1 MILPIWLIQ
10 KVDKTSFLNERDVI
24 LELVD
29 VQPGVTYTI
38 IPTTYE
44 PGITRSFTLKAYSKN
59 YVELKPLENTSD
71 VKLKPV
77 DQNSP
82 VSAKSRSKPSSPR
95 NHSAFKDIE
104 ANNVADVM
112 TTNETNQTDASATV
126 KDTDNDYS
134 EFHEVDLSEEGIED
148 GTENENGDAKS
159 VKNSRDRYVMEMEE
173 ARF

>member
-1 MILPIWLIQ
+1 M
-10 KVDKTSFLNERDVI
+10 I
-24 LELVD
+24 LELAD

-44 PGITRSFTLKAYSKN
+44 PGVTRSFTLKAYSKN

-95 NHSAFKDIE
+95 NQSAFKDIE
-104 ANNVADVM
+104 ANNAVDVM

-126 KDTDNDYS
+126 KDMDNDYS
-134 EFHEVDLSEEGIED
+134 DFHEVDLSEEGIED
-148 GTENENGDAKS
+148 GAENGTCHTKS
-159 VKNSRDRYVMEMEE
+159 DKNNRDRYVVKMEE
-173 ARF
+173 ARL